1 MEEIYVIFNID
12 ELTKV
17 DFTKVMEDSIDTIRL
32 SPDGTKAVIAW
43 TSEETPDFI
52 SLIESKEGPYTK
64 EEVLPILRSD
74 YWNKIIE

>member
-1 MEEIYVIFNID
+1 METYLILDKN

-17 DFTKVMEDSIDTIRL
+17 DFTKVMEDSIDTVRV

-43 TSEETPDFI
+43 ISEETPAFVSVIDT
-52 SLIESKEGPYTK
+52 KEGPYTK

-74 YWNKIIE
+74 FWNKAL